1 MTSSSFANLEVNRD
15 PLDRVPIAKL
25 KEMWRSLAFL
35 CPKHVEPIFGNNR
48 VFKQLQPRCYVAFL
62 LAVRSS

>member
-1 MTSSSFANLEVNRD
+1 MQRD
-15 PLDRVPIAKL
+15 PLDRVPIVKL

-48 VFKQLQPRCYVAFL
+48 VAVTKEAADRISQLI
-62 LAVRSS
+62 SG